1 VDLASEKINM
11 RVTPYSKDF
20 SPFTLCSPS
29 RVGGKLADRDV
40 FPDAAKLGPGDR
52 LKQIVSTTL
61 SAIIGL
67 LPPMDMVLANDGP
80 CRDLLTE
87 VPESIN
93 EVSEAPAR

>member
-1 VDLASEKINM
+1 MDLASEKINM

-52 LKQIVSTTL
+52 LKHS
-61 SAIIGL
+61 
-67 LPPMDMVLANDGP
+67 
-80 CRDLLTE
+80 
-87 VPESIN
+87 
-93 EVSEAPAR
+93 